1 MTQEREAERGGVFTR
16 RNSLHGDPS
25 TAARSL
31 ALESRAAG
39 AERWPPRGDSGEAE
53 FSLRSSAQHLCCD
66 RTGQDGRL
74 RRH

>member
-16 RNSLHGDPS
+16 RNSLYGDPS

-39 AERWPPRGDSGEAE
+39 AERWPPRGDSGKLSFRCAAWRNIFTAIEQA
-53 FSLRSSAQHLCCD
+53 
-66 RTGQDGRL
+66 RTAG
-74 RRH
+74 